1 MQSFTI
7 RISGKVQGV
16 SFREY
21 AKGKAYELRL
31 NGFIRNEPDGSV
43 YAEVEGEEED
53 LKKFIEWCHEGPES
67 AKVDEVKGT
76 RQPFR
81 DFQSFEIERS
91 TDGVHFEMIASVKA
105 VGNSNTTQNYSAK
118 DQNPVNGIN
127 FYRLKQVDLDGKS
140 SYSQIVTVNFGKYAA
155 PTMFPNPAT
164 SFFTVVA
171 GMEPIKEIELYSVA
185 GVRLQL
191 VKNDAANSSI
201 KISSAN
207 LSSGVYIVQIRTAS
221 NIYKQKLLKQ

>member
-1 MQSFTI
+1 MDQFQLSPGGLWAAILPCAAARSHCKEMSAREILCGLESQYTDNMQSFTI

-81 DFQSFEIERS
+81 DFQ
-91 TDGVHFEMIASVKA
+91 
-105 VGNSNTTQNYSAK
+105 
-118 DQNPVNGIN
+118 
-127 FYRLKQVDLDGKS
+127 
-140 SYSQIVTVNFGKYAA
+140 
-155 PTMFPNPAT
+155 
-164 SFFTVVA
+164 
-171 GMEPIKEIELYSVA
+171 
-185 GVRLQL
+185 
-191 VKNDAANSSI
+191 
-201 KISSAN
+201 
-207 LSSGVYIVQIRTAS
+207 
-221 NIYKQKLLKQ
+221 